1 MRKERS
7 KYKVCE
13 RLGYNARLRLWSG
26 KKKKWEKSGRFYE
39 KAKEG
44 LSSKSVAQLN
54 PLVFSSNEE
63 RRRERN
69 PYRNQSMSER
79 NRPKRS
85 PMKKKMMRRKDVH
98 RRGLRQKAGVKTRYG
113 GLKREQF
120 QKETGIQR
128 DRYKAYK
135 SQKER
140 RYRKGIKEHQIIR
153 TRQTHRFGR
162 IEVRVDRRRWRSGRV
177 PTLQMARDL
186 VEHEKVHYVNED
198 GTRGPVVKWQGAR
211 LEVGHGR
218 KINESAWKQVKEKAK
233 EQVSHEAYAMTSVGY
248 REVDYVTGRRVLLR
262 MPEENEVIVPKGMTL
277 SSSVRK

>member
-1 MRKERS
+1 MRKEQR

-44 LSSKSVAQLN
+44 EVVKRN

-69 PYRNQSMSER
+69 PYRKESMSER
-79 NRPKRS
+79 NQPKRS
-85 PMKKKMMRRKDVH
+85 PMKKKRMRRKDMH
-98 RRGLRQKAGVKTRYG
+98 RRGLRQKAGLKTRYG
-113 GLKREQF
+113 GLKREQL
-120 QKETGIQR
+120 QKETGVQR

-135 SQKER
+135 SEKER
-140 RYRKGIKEHQIIR
+140 RYRKGMKDQEIMR
-153 TRQTHRFGR
+153 TRQTHRLGK

-186 VEHEKVHYVNED
+186 VEHEKVQYVNED
-198 GTRGPVVKWQGAR
+198 GTRGSVVKWQGAQ

-218 KINESAWKQVKEKAK
+218 KIKETAWKQVKEKAK
-233 EQVSHEAYAMTSVGY
+233 ERVSEEAYAMTGVGY
-248 REVDYVTGRRVLLR
+248 MEVDYVTGRRVLLR
-262 MPEENEVIVPKGMTL
+262 MPEENEVIVPKGMRVT
-277 SSSVRK
+277 SSVRK